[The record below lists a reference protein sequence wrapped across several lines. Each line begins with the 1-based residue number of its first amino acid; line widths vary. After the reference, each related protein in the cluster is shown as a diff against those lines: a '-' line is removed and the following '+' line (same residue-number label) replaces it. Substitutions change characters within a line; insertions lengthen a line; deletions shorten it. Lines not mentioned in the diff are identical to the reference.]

1 MGLLRIY
8 GILLL
13 GALSSSVFGQATQLG
28 TQTVSGAYTSYG
40 LTDLGIFR
48 QVRIQATSGAA
59 SGARNWEF
67 YEAPADYDPAWR
79 PWTGGLTLSS
89 YNTTVAP
96 VGGTASAL
104 KNIGFGG
111 SAGLMPAIVSG
122 NYYTFN
128 ITEYSTPGSPLDEH
142 MAVLETSYN
151 PVSITGV
158 SQSPGIGAVY
168 PENSVYVT
176 VNTSGALSAGEYVY
190 VRYSTTINFAS
201 STLLSVTMS
210 GTTGTVEIP
219 CQSVGTTIYYYA
231 YTSNRTSA
239 AILADVGT
247 YGQVA
252 HDMSTLSINN
262 NGGPNYIYTVLPSI
276 GFCGN
281 YYVPSVCYPTI
292 ASFVTA
298 LNAGSV
304 SCDVVCNVAAGHT
317 ETAPVGGINLT
328 QTGTAANTITFIKS
342 GVGANPIIYA
352 PVGTVSMTSGSA
364 VSDGIFSLNGSD
376 YITIDAIDLV
386 DNNTSGASMMEY
398 GYALFKNSISD
409 GCQYNIIRNCN
420 ITLNQDNYWTSTPTN
435 YEFGSTGI
443 LMRNSTRTV
452 LTTFLAVNVST
463 GRSDGNSFYGN
474 TISDV
479 INGFVIT
486 GYNDPTSPYTYYDQN
501 NSIGIL
507 GNGNTI
513 QRFGNDAPTAT
524 ISRSSGFYGI
534 YQNNITVTDNTIQSS
549 IGGLEPHSNVLYGIF
564 MSGPISGN
572 QLQVISITNNDISLY
587 AHQSSSTMKG
597 IKTGSTSGV
606 GASSIQIVA
615 NVIHDCTFYDDPGMA
630 GTPSGEFLAIDNV
643 LNASTVTIADNQI
656 LDNVL
661 NTSVTGNLYLI
672 YNSVNSP
679 VVEVSGN
686 LLQNNYK
693 TVTSTTGI
701 YYGYY
706 STSTTATGDQEFHD
720 NVIDGFGIPVAQNGS
735 ACGVRIS
742 SSINQN
748 KQVYNNTVSNMTGG
762 SSVATM
768 FNCAFFIDGMNTGDA
783 VYGNTVSDISGSG
796 FLAAYNLYANTTL
809 VATTNLSYVFHDN
822 VVDGL
827 TTTTSNTGAVGVYA
841 SQPAS
846 GGGALTFYNN
856 TIQNITSTASLSGYM
871 YGMHF
876 AGGTPGA
883 LLTYYNNSI
892 HDIVHTGTTSVNHTN
907 AGFYISSGGMITT
920 LYGNSVKGVTNVA
933 TSGIA
938 YGMFISNA
946 STINIY
952 NNFIQQ
958 IKASASGNSSAV
970 NGIYCNSVSATWN
983 IRYNT
988 VALGHDA
995 MLTSTGTNFGFTGIL
1010 VPSTT
1015 VVSNVNNNIV
1025 YVRGTPNGTAL
1036 GVCLRSNLVGTA
1048 YTPPSGLSG
1057 SNNNYY
1063 YINPQSWNYI
1073 YTEGYFNST
1082 NVNGYAYNG
1091 ATTNVTRNLN
1101 NDECFNVDGAGTGLY
1116 RAFMSPAESNSRF
1129 DVPPFVG
1136 GASYPAN
1143 LKLVTGSTNYA
1154 ESNAAVIAGITMDYE
1169 GDARS
1174 GSTPDIGAD
1183 EGAFVVQTDACYLL
1197 PLELLSFSGYNA
1209 GEVNHLLWTTASEFN
1224 TDYFVLER
1232 SPDGFTYNA
1241 IGTIDA
1247 AGFSTELLNYTFI
1260 DDAPLYGHNYYR
1272 LKMIDLDGSYVYS
1285 NVVLI
1290 HITRSQ
1296 SSALIVYPNPVT
1308 DQLYIS
1314 ASDVDES
1321 NISFSLTNAIGQL
1334 VSISVQPVDPQNRL
1348 YSLDV
1353 SHLPAGTYLLRVI
1366 NARGEMLVSKF
1377 VKN

>member
-1 MGLLRIY
+1 MLRIY
-8 GILLL
+8 SIIFLCG
-13 GALSSSVFGQATQLG
+13 LSWSVSGQATQLG

-48 QVRIQATSGAA
+48 QVRVQATVAAA
-59 SGARNWEF
+59 SGSRNWEF

-89 YNTTVAP
+89 YNATVAP

-104 KNIGFGG
+104 NNVGFGG

-128 ITEYSTPGSPLDEH
+128 VTEYSTPGSPQNEY
-142 MAVLETSYN
+142 MGVLETAYN
-151 PVSITGV
+151 PVSITSV
-158 SQSPGIGAVY
+158 IQSPGIGAVY

-176 VNTSGALSAGEYVY
+176 VNTSGTLSAGEYVY
-190 VRYSTTINFAS
+190 LRYSTTINFAS
-201 STLLSVTMS
+201 STLLAVTMT
-210 GTTGTVEIP
+210 GTTGNVEIP
-219 CQSVGTTIYYYA
+219 CQSSGTTIYYYA

-262 NGGPNYIYTVLPSI
+262 NGGPNYIYTVLPSV
-276 GFCGN
+276 GFCGD

-298 LNAGSV
+298 LNAGTV

-317 ETAPVGGINLT
+317 ETAPVGGIHLT

-342 GVGANPIIYA
+342 GAGANPIIYA

-386 DNNTSGASMMEY
+386 DNNISGASMMEY

-452 LTTFLAVNVST
+452 LTTLLAVNVST

-479 INGFVIT
+479 INGFVVA

-501 NSIGIL
+501 NSIGIA
-507 GNGNTI
+507 GNGNII
-513 QRFGNDAPTAT
+513 QRYGNDAPTAT
-524 ISRSSGFYGI
+524 ISRASGFYGI
-534 YQNNITVTDNTIQSS
+534 YQNNITITDNTIQSS

-572 QLQVISITNNDISLY
+572 QLQVISITYNDISLY
-587 AHQSSSTMKG
+587 AYQSSSTMKA
-597 IKTGSTSGV
+597 IKSGSTSGV
-606 GASSIQIVA
+606 GASSVQIIG
-615 NVIHDCTFYDDPGMA
+615 NVIHDCSFYDDPGVA
-630 GTPSGEFLAIDNV
+630 GTPGGEFLAIDNV
-643 LNASTVTIADNQI
+643 LNAATVTISDNQI

-693 TVTSTTGI
+693 TLTSTTGI

-706 STSTTATGDQEFHD
+706 SASTTATGDQEFHD

-783 VYGNTVSDISGSG
+783 VYGNTVSDITGSG
-796 FLAAYNLYANTTL
+796 FLAGYNLYANTTL

-822 VVDGL
+822 IVDGL
-827 TTTTSNTGAVGVYA
+827 TTTTTNTGAIGVYA
-841 SQPAS
+841 AQPSS
-846 GGGALTFYNN
+846 GGGAMTYYNN
-856 TIQNITSTASLSGYM
+856 TIQNITSTASFSGYM
-871 YGMHF
+871 YGMYF
-876 AGGTPGA
+876 GGGTSGA
-883 LLTYYNNSI
+883 LITFYNNNI
-892 HDIVHTGTTSVNHTN
+892 HDVVHTGTTSTNHTN
-907 AGFYISSGGMITT
+907 AGFFIISGGAITS

-933 TSGIA
+933 TNGIA
-938 YGMFISNA
+938 YGMYISN
-946 STINIY
+946 TNTVNIY
-952 NNFIQQ
+952 NNYIQQ
-958 IKASASGNSSAV
+958 IKATASGNSSAV
-970 NGIYCNSVSATWN
+970 NGIYCTSTATSWN

-995 MLTSTGTNFGFTGIL
+995 ALTSTGTNFGFTGIL
-1010 VPSTT
+1010 VVSTT
-1015 VVSNVNNNIV
+1015 AVSNVNNNIV
-1025 YVRGTPNGTAL
+1025 YVRGTPNGSAL

-1048 YTPPSGLSG
+1048 YTPPSGLSAA
-1057 SNNNYY
+1057 NNNYY
-1063 YINPQSWNYI
+1063 YINSSAWNYI

-1091 ATTNVTRNLN
+1091 ATTDAVRNLN

-1183 EGAFVVQTDACYLL
+1183 EGAFLVQTDACYLL

-1209 GEVNHLLWTTASEFN
+1209 GTVNHLLWITATEMNS
-1224 TDYFVLER
+1224 DYFLLER
-1232 SPDGFTYNA
+1232 SPDGFTFTA
-1241 IGTIDA
+1241 IGAIEA
-1247 AGFSTELLNYTFI
+1247 AGFSIETIDYAFV

-1272 LKMIDLDGSYVYS
+1272 LRMVDVDGSFTYS
-1285 NVVLI
+1285 NIVLLNN
-1290 HITRSQ
+1290 TQNNST
-1296 SSALIVYPNPVT
+1296 ALVVYPNPVA
-1308 DQLYIS
+1308 DVLYVA
-1314 ASDVDES
+1314 ASGLDES
-1321 NISFSLTNAIGQL
+1321 SIHMTIFNAVGQVVAIPEIKRDVNSL
-1334 VSISVQPVDPQNRL
+1334 L
-1348 YSLDV
+1348 YHMPI
-1353 SHLPAGTYLLRVI
+1353 SHLPAGTYVLRVTDASG
-1366 NARGEMLVSKF
+1366 NTLAEQF
-1377 VKN
+1377 VKK